1 MQSASVPPEVETVE
15 SLVRVAGVVAL
26 IIGILNLLLFG
37 IVFVPAM
44 GLFMMLGPVGLILGI
59 LSMWSFILMI
69 LFIIVDIWL
78 YTRCRWIRKL
88 IGMKELREA
97 KRKTLI
103 PIVLGFI
110 FAWIIVGVLLLAAYI
125 KFDDAIRAVETAAH
139 TS

>member
-1 MQSASVPPEVETVE
+1 MQSASTPPEVETVE
-15 SLVRVAGVVAL
+15 SLVRLAGIVAL

-44 GLFMMLGPVGLILGI
+44 RLFMMLGPAGLILGI
-59 LSMWSFILMI
+59 LSMWFFIPII

-78 YTRCRWIRKL
+78 FIRCRQIREL
-88 IGMKELREA
+88 IGMRELRKA

-110 FAWIIVGVLLLAAYI
+110 FAWVMVGLLLLAAYI
-125 KFDDAIRAVETAAH
+125 KFDDAIRAVETTAH
-139 TS
+139 TQ